1 MGTNTFIFCSQRFVT
16 LAEQK
21 NKVFEQTL
29 RQWEDKMI
37 REGHPELVRVKRRP
51 KPPRKPRKI
60 KRRKPSRKRAAGKA
74 PKANKKKKPTK
85 AKRGGKSVAKKK
97 TKVDKEPLFTD
108 IYRENVWAFFDAIH
122 HVICQVTWNMSYLRF
137 YIRDSTFTRTRNICI
152 TRSGMKG
159 DAGIAFSPLDMCNSF
174 LWHHPSLC
182 CIWTSLSLSSVMN
195 TLTTDATFLFCSLIQ
210 MCVEVSFWEP
220 ISVFA
225 ASIFRVRCLSYLVGH
240 FYFDRTWRRC
250 RQEFQWGKNID

>member
-1 MGTNTFIFCSQRFVT
+1 MGTNTFIFCSQRFDT

-97 TKVDKEPLFTD
+97 TRADKEPLFTD
-108 IYRENVWAFFDAIH
+108 IY
-122 HVICQVTWNMSYLRF
+122 
-137 YIRDSTFTRTRNICI
+137 
-152 TRSGMKG
+152 
-159 DAGIAFSPLDMCNSF
+159 
-174 LWHHPSLC
+174 
-182 CIWTSLSLSSVMN
+182 
-195 TLTTDATFLFCSLIQ
+195 
-210 MCVEVSFWEP
+210 
-220 ISVFA
+220 
-225 ASIFRVRCLSYLVGH
+225 
-240 FYFDRTWRRC
+240 
-250 RQEFQWGKNID
+250 